1 MTPMTPITPT
11 PDPAAE
17 PRPAPWMPPGS
28 PITRFDSPRFIIRTY
43 EPADAGPLFN
53 AIAPH
58 RESYVPWLPWAR
70 TQHRTPAES
79 AACIERFLA
88 SAADPLNPE
97 NNAIFGF
104 VYGVFDKADG
114 QLIAGTGF
122 NRLSPEWHN
131 AETGY
136 WVRPDRRRQGI
147 AAEVLAATLTAGF
160 LPQTRGGFGF
170 RRIHI
175 FAAAANTASRGVP
188 GRLGLR
194 QIMHA
199 RQDRWLEGL
208 GWSDSIGWDVLAD
221 EWDLSRS
228 RLRA

>member
-1 MTPMTPITPT
+1 MTTPQQ
-11 PDPAAE
+11 
-17 PRPAPWMPPGS
+17 PAPWTPPS
-28 PITRFDSPRFIIRTY
+28 PPPVRFESPRFTIRAY
-43 EPADAGPLFN
+43 EPSDAPALFH
-53 AIAPH
+53 AIDAF

-70 TQHRTPAES
+70 SQHKTIADS
-79 AACIERFLA
+79 AACIDRFRASMANPLA
-88 SAADPLNPE
+88 PE
-97 NNAIFGF
+97 NNAVFGF
-104 VYGVFDKADG
+104 VYGVFDKASG
-114 QLIAGTGF
+114 ELIAGTGF
-122 NRLSPEWHN
+122 NRLAPEWHN

-147 AAEVLAATLTAGF
+147 ATEVLARTISIGF
-160 LPQTRGGFGF
+160 APQCQGGFGF

-188 GRLGLR
+188 ARLGLR